1 MDGLV
6 AVVFVA
12 ARWMRGGI
20 RRRSFSACSHLR
32 TIAALLVSQCPLTR
46 RSFKRALGLS
56 LFVYFLVFV
65 SDIFALQNAVLCI
78 WHLLRRSSWH
88 FVGLLL
94 DGLWNLKRIYADMHM
109 IYMYLYKWYGGD
121 PDICIFAYLLAQ
133 IGCSLTGICLCALV
147 VCVCW
152 LLDEHRFLK
161 RNYVCMHVCMYVCMN
176 VCMYIC
182 ICEGAMHVIRAY
194 ACAT

>member
-65 SDIFALQNAVLCI
+65 SDIFCSPKCSALHLAFASARLVAFRRFVAGWALEFEEDLCGYAYD
-78 WHLLRRSSWH
+78 LYV
-88 FVGLLL
+88 FV
-94 DGLWNLKRIYADMHM
+94 
-109 IYMYLYKWYGGD
+109 
-121 PDICIFAYLLAQ
+121 
-133 IGCSLTGICLCALV
+133 
-147 VCVCW
+147 
-152 LLDEHRFLK
+152 
-161 RNYVCMHVCMYVCMN
+161 
-176 VCMYIC
+176 
-182 ICEGAMHVIRAY
+182 
-194 ACAT
+194 